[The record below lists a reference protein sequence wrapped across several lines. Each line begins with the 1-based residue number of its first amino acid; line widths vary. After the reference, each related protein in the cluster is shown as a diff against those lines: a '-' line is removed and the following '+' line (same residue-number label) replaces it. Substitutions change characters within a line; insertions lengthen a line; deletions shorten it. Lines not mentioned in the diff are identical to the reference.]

1 MRGHGP
7 RVRRALGRLERAG
20 ADQRVELS
28 GRHAG
33 VPSRTTGCG
42 HDDARGTSG
51 RAGRGGSHRSRRC
64 ARRTLAPARIA
75 IRPPWTRFS
84 RALIGSRRR
93 RGMLGRAG
101 SERWTRSRRSS
112 RNSRMRRLPSL
123 LSTSLPLLILYCT
136 YLPISPFSFGISV
149 RGRALEGLSLCS
161 YKRCLCQINRIS
173 GQSSVPLDVLLLHGH
188 ALALPYPHF
197 PTLCFLAYLSP
208 RAYLSIQRSA
218 PVNAAQQLPS
228 IDIPSITVST
238 RILHPEVSLV
248 RPSFSYH
255 LNRPH
260 PPRGPT
266 PSFSSV
272 LSTRAHS
279 ARIYAQFPAT
289 HDGHG
294 SREKLLG
301 AFFWK
306 GGSISDTGDRTRGTT
321 ARTLAPDRTYH
332 S

>member
-1 MRGHGP
+1 
-7 RVRRALGRLERAG
+7 
-20 ADQRVELS
+20 
-28 GRHAG
+28 
-33 VPSRTTGCG
+33 
-42 HDDARGTSG
+42 
-51 RAGRGGSHRSRRC
+51 
-64 ARRTLAPARIA
+64 
-75 IRPPWTRFS
+75 
-84 RALIGSRRR
+84 
-93 RGMLGRAG
+93 MLGRAG

-173 GQSSVPLDVLLLHGH
+173 GQSSVPLDVPLLHGH

-197 PTLCFLAYLSP
+197 PALCFLAYLSP

-248 RPSFSYH
+248 QPSLSYH
-255 LNRPH
+255 LNRPI
-260 PPRGPT
+260 PPADRLLASR
-266 PSFSSV
+266 PSFPLAPTAPGFTHNFPLPTTGTEAGKNCWV
-272 LSTRAHS
+272 LSFGKGIIMGQSRILEI
-279 ARIYAQFPAT
+279 ARVVQP
-289 HDGHG
+289 HVLWH
-294 SREKLLG
+294 
-301 AFFWK
+301 
-306 GGSISDTGDRTRGTT
+306 RTD
-321 ARTLAPDRTYH
+321 PYH